1 MSSNQGVVTK
11 AEPGH
16 PKAATDPKKSADPRR
31 ERRVHVAV
39 PVKVFADVKTVDFQT
54 CCTYEISS
62 TGVRLVAA
70 QSIKE
75 VGQVVVLQRQNRR
88 ARYRVVWIGKPNTAE
103 SGQVGVETLEPN
115 NVIWENEIKARI
127 AQAGQS
133 D

>member
-1 MSSNQGVVTK
+1 MSSNQGLVTK
-11 AEPGH
+11 VEPGH
-16 PKAATDPKKSADPRR
+16 AKAAADPKKSVDPRR

-39 PVKVFADVKTVDFQT
+39 PVKVFADVKTADFQT
-54 CCTYEISS
+54 CCTYEIST

-70 QSIKE
+70 QGIKE

-88 ARYRVVWIGKPNTAE
+88 SRFRVIWIGKPNTAE
-103 SGQVGVETLEPN
+103 SGQVGVESLEPN

-127 AQAGQS
+127 AQSGQS